1 MELGRELGVE
11 ICLWFNPSVQ
21 DGYAD
26 WEKDAQALVG
36 LYDEYGIRTFKI
48 DGLAI
53 PDKRSESNL
62 RRLFDRVL
70 ERTGGQV
77 VFNLDATAGR
87 RGGYHMF
94 NEYGNIFL
102 ENRYTDWQNYYPYW
116 TLRNLWMLSKYVPAE
131 KLQIE
136 FLNKWRNTEN
146 MPATRSP
153 RPITVSNTSSQRPW
167 PDSRWPGWR
176 RADCPKRRWASAR

>member
-1 MELGRELGVE
+1 MGKSPNSAVAKGSFKNIWDNPDYWKPDPEKYPRGLHPVVELGRELGVE

-116 TLRNLWMLSKYVPAE
+116 TLRNL
-131 KLQIE
+131 
-136 FLNKWRNTEN
+136 
-146 MPATRSP
+146 
-153 RPITVSNTSSQRPW
+153 
-167 PDSRWPGWR
+167 
-176 RADCPKRRWASAR
+176 